1 MTIPL
6 VHILKVPHSTSLL
19 LLPWHCGHLL
29 HDDPHPSH
37 AVGAG
42 AEFVVSIVPVWVSH
56 LVQALALLVGAC
68 VQLTVRA
75 DRPPAIK
82 LVSNFSALP
91 AVLLGLPSFWRWGI
105 AVTATITTAPAA
117 APITT
122 SPNRPTP
129 GKFVFKDS
137 RAQRA
142 KNGIQRLA
150 RAARGKM
157 VFKDSRAQRAK
168 NGIQRFARAA
178 REKIGIQKIKD
189 LYSKIGC
196 LKDAETLIHTL
207 STAWRLWAQ
216 RTSTSGARSRR
227 ARASGSGK
235 RCRRRVRASR
245 ASTSTRTQTLE
256 RRRGQERRF
265 GRVRASNARGDAP
278 AGGNAECGALVARHR
293 LGLRLPSVLGGAIV
307 RRMHRTAWLRGRQRR
322 RRRRRTPAMAKGK
335 CGGLVCSRQR
345 RACDGWARCV
355 AHRLQAAARRAWRRR
370 SWQLLGGSE
379 GGANKGG
386 GGGEGEATIMAARR
400 TFMLCTY

>member
-42 AEFVVSIVPVWVSH
+42 AEFVVSIVPVWVPH

-75 DRPPAIK
+75 DCPPAIK

-122 SPNRPTP
+122 SPDRPTP
-129 GKFVFKDS
+129 GKLVFKDP
-137 RAQRA
+137 RA
-142 KNGIQRLA
+142 K

-157 VFKDSRAQRAK
+157 IFKDLRAQRAK

-178 REKIGIQKIKD
+178 REKMVFKKSKTCIQ
-189 LYSKIGC
+189 
-196 LKDAETLIHTL
+196 
-207 STAWRLWAQ
+207 
-216 RTSTSGARSRR
+216 RSD
-227 ARASGSGK
+227 
-235 RCRRRVRASR
+235 V
-245 ASTSTRTQTLE
+245 
-256 RRRGQERRF
+256 
-265 GRVRASNARGDAP
+265 
-278 AGGNAECGALVARHR
+278 
-293 LGLRLPSVLGGAIV
+293 
-307 RRMHRTAWLRGRQRR
+307 
-322 RRRRRTPAMAKGK
+322 
-335 CGGLVCSRQR
+335 
-345 RACDGWARCV
+345 
-355 AHRLQAAARRAWRRR
+355 
-370 SWQLLGGSE
+370 
-379 GGANKGG
+379 
-386 GGGEGEATIMAARR
+386 
-400 TFMLCTY
+400 